1 MEWLRARGVRI
12 EEPTGG
18 YGGPAVSGSGRSFI
32 YVKIPVETGCS
43 YEELDGPHS
52 KGDALPSLLGP
63 NFAGGALSDD
73 ELRAYAATAGQ
84 PSVDVSV
91 LRKLV
96 MHGRAESFRLAV
108 PTEANGGE
116 SVYAYL
122 DEASELKSLPVNQR
136 ASAIAEACGFS
147 GCQFRGDI
155 YFGRLRWLKGG
166 LVENIDF
173 RIPDLEV
180 KSPWMTRAVTEN
192 LQQQA
197 LTQPEE
203 HAKAQAA
210 PEEKAA
216 SGSGDGYTWKD
227 EGEELEV
234 IFQVPESTS
243 KKDVKIEFR
252 RTEVRML
259 KPKTQTLKL
268 YKAVEVD
275 GCNWSM
281 GKAGQVILT
290 LEKCDAT
297 PWRQLLKEVEGLY
310 L

>member
-1 MEWLRARGVRI
+1 MGIR
-12 EEPTGG
+12 
-18 YGGPAVSGSGRSFI
+18 
-32 YVKIPVETGCS
+32 
-43 YEELDGPHS
+43 
-52 KGDALPSLLGP
+52 
-63 NFAGGALSDD
+63 
-73 ELRAYAATAGQ
+73 
-84 PSVDVSV
+84 
-91 LRKLV
+91 
-96 MHGRAESFRLAV
+96 
-108 PTEANGGE
+108 
-116 SVYAYL
+116 
-122 DEASELKSLPVNQR
+122 
-136 ASAIAEACGFS
+136 
-147 GCQFRGDI
+147 
-155 YFGRLRWLKGG
+155 
-166 LVENIDF
+166 
-173 RIPDLEV
+173 
-180 KSPWMTRAVTEN
+180 
-192 LQQQA
+192 
-197 LTQPEE
+197 
-203 HAKAQAA
+203 KAQAA

-234 IFQVPESTS
+234 IFEVPESTS